1 MILPLLFLLLVQS
14 VGLER
19 GREREREGERERE
32 REREREGGEE
42 RLDCNIIATLNTQS
56 QKAQASQK

>member
-1 MILPLLFLLLVQS
+1 MSFPLLFLLLVQL

-19 GREREREGERERE
+19 GRG
-32 REREREGGEE
+32 REREGGEE